1 MATSYSVFI
10 KMHTQGA
17 SQTSNDIKKIE
28 TSSKSASLAADGLSK
43 TLGILA
49 GALAVGKVVAAN
61 DAWITYT
68 NTLKATGL
76 AGDQLLKTQ
85 QDLFDIAQQTR
96 VGISETADIYRA
108 LKTTIGEAGASE
120 EDLLKVT
127 RALNEGIIQSG
138 ASAQQA
144 QGGIIQLSQ
153 VFEKGKLQAQEY
165 NSIVSDFPAIG
176 NKLRE
181 VFLQAS
187 DGTKTFRQQMEEGSI
202 SATAFFDA
210 LKLVAPELD
219 KTQSSMQETA
229 SQGITKLENSFEKL
243 VGTSSEV
250 LHTNSLLQKAFDF
263 LSERIDGVSNAA
275 QSLNKTMNSSN
286 SGFVDYLKSI
296 SKLILETSP
305 LGAMFSGTIKDIEGY
320 IDSIQTASEK
330 TEEMSA
336 TLAKLN
342 NISPISKQFSDLGNL
357 MGVNTISANEF
368 NKALA
373 NIGTDYSGAGLDKL
387 KADLASGNQAAN
399 DFKQQAADFG
409 RVMSSINF
417 SSVPSLGENIFG
429 ESQAQSIARYKD
441 LVKEAQQEI
450 IKTGQVAPATM
461 QAITVGG
468 DQIMSWNN
476 LKSIVDTVGNDI
488 SSSFGSAVAN
498 IVTGSQSASEAFKQ
512 MANSIISD
520 LIRIGIEKAI
530 IGTISGISSGFSTGG
545 LATKNP
551 QKFATG
557 GAVSGAGTST
567 SDSIP
572 AMLSDGEFVM
582 RASAVRSIGAGN
594 LAKLNSGGIK
604 SLAQSNLNSFSS
616 QQNNITINTTVNNT
630 NQGSSANPNDQ
641 QRQSSEQAKLIANLV
656 STQVKQELVK
666 QTRVGGMLHSGSK

>member
-17 SQTSNDIKKIE
+17 SQTSNDIKKVE

-108 LKTTIGEAGASE
+108 LRTTIGEAGASE

-176 NKLRE
+176 NLLRQAY
-181 VFLQAS
+181 LQAS
-187 DGTKTFRQQMEEGSI
+187 GGTETFRQQMEEGKV
-202 SATAFFDA
+202 TAQSFFNA
-210 LKLVAPELD
+210 LKIISPELD

-229 SQGITKLENSFEKL
+229 EQGVTVLSNSFKKL
-243 VGTSSEV
+243 VGEVSNSSAITSTLSGVFNTLTTTLTGIDEAFNT
-250 LHTNSLLQKAFDF
+250 LATNVNSAESAIKKFIDSDDISRTEKFKTAVQTLEEGFLGLITTTNTLGDGTLPKLNNELLLIPNKSKGVED
-263 LSERIDGVSNAA
+263 VSNA
-275 QSLNKTMNSSN
+275 
-286 SGFVDYLKSI
+286 F
-296 SKLILETSP
+296 
-305 LGAMFSGTIKDIEGY
+305 KD
-320 IDSIQTASEK
+320 
-330 TEEMSA
+330 
-336 TLAKLN
+336 
-342 NISPISKQFSDLGNL
+342 
-357 MGVNTISANEF
+357 MGVAANIANSAVNSALSQGLQQ
-368 NKALA
+368 NKASAL
-373 NIGTDYSGAGLDKL
+373 
-387 KADLASGNQAAN
+387 
-399 DFKQQAADFG
+399 
-409 RVMSSINF
+409 
-417 SSVPSLGENIFG
+417 
-429 ESQAQSIARYKD
+429 
-441 LVKEAQQEI
+441 EI
-450 IKTGQVAPATM
+450 SETIQ
-461 QAITVGG
+461 
-468 DQIMSWNN
+468 N
-476 LKSIVDTVGNDI
+476 LKSASSAGDGETIFSQKDLDSIRQAETNLNQLSPVMTKVKSQAI
-488 SSSFGSAVAN
+488 SMGQVFEQSFAGSFGSAVAN

-520 LIRIGIEKAI
+520 LIRIGIERATLAAF
-530 IGTISGISSGFSTGG
+530 GSLFGGFFG
-545 LATKNP
+545 
-551 QKFATG
+551 G
-557 GAVSGAGTST
+557 GASAAAGAATSSVGGAFAQGAGAAVGGVAASAATTQFSRAPSSANSFLARPDTRQVTASPNFNNLRTTST
-567 SDSIP
+567 QP
-572 AMLSDGEFVM
+572 TNFV
-582 RASAVRSIGAGN
+582 
-594 LAKLNSGGIK
+594 
-604 SLAQSNLNSFSS
+604 
-616 QQNNITINTTVNNT
+616 INTTVNNT
-630 NQGSSANPNDQ
+630 NQGSNANPNDQ

-656 STQVKQELVK
+656 NTQVKQELVK

>member
-10 KMHTQGA
+10 KMQTQGA

-49 GALAVGKVVAAN
+49 GALAVSKVVAAN

-85 QDLFDIAQQTR
+85 QDLFDISQQTR

-127 RALNEGIIQSG
+127 KALNEGIIQSG

-176 NKLRE
+176 NLLRQA
-181 VFLQAS
+181 FLQAS
-187 DGTKTFRQQMEEGSI
+187 GGTETFRQQMEEGKI
-202 SATAFFDA
+202 TAQAFFNA
-210 LKLVAPELD
+210 LKVVSPELD
-219 KTQSSMQETA
+219 KTQDSMQQTA
-229 SQGITKLENSFEKL
+229 EQGVTVLSNSFKKLVGEVSNSTAITSTLSGVFNTLTTILTGIDGAFNEATKRASAFNSELKKVTDSDNLSTWEKILNVSGMLAGKFDALISTTSELGDGTLPKLNNELLLISNKSKGVEDVSNAFKDMGVAANIANNAVNSALSQGIQQTKASALE
-243 VGTSSEV
+243 
-250 LHTNSLLQKAFDF
+250 
-263 LSERIDGVSNAA
+263 
-275 QSLNKTMNSSN
+275 
-286 SGFVDYLKSI
+286 I
-296 SKLILETSP
+296 SQ
-305 LGAMFSGTIKDIEGY
+305 TI
-320 IDSIQTASEK
+320 Q
-330 TEEMSA
+330 
-336 TLAKLN
+336 
-342 NISPISKQFSDLGNL
+342 
-357 MGVNTISANEF
+357 
-368 NKALA
+368 
-373 NIGTDYSGAGLDKL
+373 
-387 KADLASGNQAAN
+387 
-399 DFKQQAADFG
+399 
-409 RVMSSINF
+409 
-417 SSVPSLGENIFG
+417 
-429 ESQAQSIARYKD
+429 
-441 LVKEAQQEI
+441 
-450 IKTGQVAPATM
+450 
-461 QAITVGG
+461 
-468 DQIMSWNN
+468 N
-476 LKSIVDTVGNDI
+476 LKSA
-488 SSSFGSAVAN
+488 SSAGDGETIFSQKDLDSIKQAETNLNNLSPVMTKVNNQAVSMGQVFEQSFAGSFGSAVAS

-520 LIRIGIEKAI
+520 LIRIGIERAI
-530 IGTISGISSGFSTGG
+530 LGTIHGVASGFSTGG
-545 LATKNP
+545 LVTNTP

-594 LAKLNSGGIK
+594 LAKMNSGGVK

-616 QQNNITINTTVNNT
+616 QQNTITINTTVNVPS
-630 NQGSSANPNDQ
+630 QGSSFNANDQ
-641 QRQSSEQAKLIANLV
+641 QRQSSDQAKLIANLV
-656 STQVKQELVK
+656 NTQVKQELVK